1 MNPRFI
7 LFLIIGIDTLILLF
21 KIPELSISYHEAQLL
36 YGNFSFLQLLIKT
49 SLYFFS
55 NNDFALR
62 FPMIILHL
70 LSILLL
76 YEISKKY
83 IKYEKNRIWLVFVF
97 VLLPGIIS
105 SAILIDSAGL
115 VIFGLLLFVY
125 VFENYRLR
133 YSYILLS
140 LFLFID
146 GGFLFLFLGLSL
158 FSIYTKQRN
167 FFLFNILAF
176 FGSLF
181 IYGIDTQGLPQG
193 HFLDSI
199 GIYAAIFTPL
209 IFLYL
214 FYILYRRYLTK
225 EMNILWFISSTAL
238 VLSLLL
244 SFRQRIEVEHFAPYL
259 ILALPLA
266 TQTFYHSYRVRLRI
280 FRAKYRIIFTIT
292 LIFLFLNSFLVF
304 FNKELYLVLDEPK
317 KHFAYKMHIAKELAR
332 ELNKKGIDCI
342 STDHKM
348 STRLQFYG
356 VTKCNNYL
364 LEENIIKNEKS
375 ENVTISYK
383 NRILYFAN
391 VTKLNIK

>member
-391 VTKLNIK
+391 VTKLNTK